1 MLRSASRS
9 TLSSSSSA
17 SSASSANNRPARRNT
32 IQHAVCLPTT
42 RINENLAWATK
53 SGNSQVEIDRVLA
66 QTDVAPLIHHPL
78 TNPKSIGNALPLYLD
93 GRHFSATFPLLQAH
107 VRTILTPIHPDATRN
122 QPRVIPASAVREA
135 MVTEYFPQLVRNM
148 SVQLAFTPPASLA
161 NLERF
166 VQVHLLWRA
175 SIQRIGQQAQDWIAA
190 KINHHAANLALGGKH
205 ARQVPLLELVT
216 LLHLA
221 HRIVEENTI
230 RLVHYLEYVHRCAHC
245 AQVLVGQVRTT
256 EAEAAIR
263 FANKLEERNMDGK
276 RYVHWSILRLH
287 VQFMAALHAMPKL
300 KNGGGLDMYQAGGY
314 VKGEALVPGRLAQ
327 ELHERMEAAAGVLV
341 GMGAAPMEEQAL
353 GKWVAWCAEQGQ
365 CGHRSVH
372 KCVTC
377 EAVRASQ
384 V

>member
-9 TLSSSSSA
+9 TLSSSSS

-53 SGNSQVEIDRVLA
+53 SGNSQVEIDRM
-66 QTDVAPLIHHPL
+66 PL
-78 TNPKSIGNALPLYLD
+78 TS
-93 GRHFSATFPLLQAH
+93 
-107 VRTILTPIHPDATRN
+107 

-166 VQVHLLWRA
+166 VQAHLLWRA

-216 LLHLA
+216 LLHVSSDTSHGGVWAKLA

-230 RLVHYLEYVHRCAHC
+230 RLVHYLEYVRRCAHC

-287 VQFMAALHAMPKL
+287 VQFMAALRAMPKL

-327 ELHERMEAAAGVLV
+327 ELHERMEAAAGVGAPHMMDSWEKVLV

-353 GKWVAWCAEQGQ
+353 GKWVSWCAEQGQ